1 MSPLASRL
9 ALHTWSIDTTPL
21 GAALAAAR
29 AGGFDALELRRID
42 FTRCFDAGMSNPQV
56 LDLIKASGMH
66 VAVLGTEYGLL
77 FADGAER
84 ARLFEVFAQTCA
96 NAVALGCPMIMTA
109 PGQNV
114 GTVQQ
119 AARSL
124 REAAQIAHD
133 HGLRLAL
140 EFNSQH
146 DVINRLEVAREII
159 ASAAHPAAGL
169 LLDAYHLQRSGAP
182 GRSFEHLAPEEIF
195 TFQYSD
201 VPPGGPPGQ
210 RRPTDRLIPGQGI
223 VQWREVFALLEEK
236 GYRGYL
242 SFEAPN
248 PALWARAPDEVCR
261 EAAAATRALLG

>member
-1 MSPLASRL
+1 MIPFANRL

-21 GAALAAAR
+21 ARALSAAR
-29 AGGFDALELRRID
+29 VGGFDAMELRRID
-42 FTRCFDAGMSNPQV
+42 FTRCFDAGMTNEQV
-56 LDLIKASGMH
+56 LAMVKASDMH
-66 VAVLGTEYGLL
+66 IAVLGTEYGLL

-84 ARLFEVFAQTCA
+84 ARLFDVFIATCA
-96 NAVALGCPMIMTA
+96 NAVAMGCPMIMTA

-114 GTVQQ
+114 GTIEQ
-119 AARSL
+119 AALSL

-146 DVINRLEVAREII
+146 DVINTLEIAREII
-159 ASAAHPAAGL
+159 ARAGHPDAGL

-182 GRSFEHLAPEEIF
+182 GRSFEHVAPEEIF

-201 VPPGGPPGQ
+201 VPAGGPPGQ

-223 VQWREVFALLEEK
+223 VQWREVFALLQEK
-236 GYRGYL
+236 RYAGYL

-248 PALWARAPDEVCR
+248 PVLWARAPEDVCR
-261 EAAAATRALLG
+261 EAATATRALLA